1 MEHKINVDFTLTT
14 DSIVN
19 ILSMEAGG
27 FDYWAELC
35 FEQEDYEAAR
45 KRLVDA
51 KKNDPCY
58 EDVMAEILE
67 RGGKLNIWDREED
80 KDHPMTIEDLKKG
93 IKLHLE
99 NGAST
104 DMDDWDANDGDAVI
118 QYAAFGEIIYG

>member
-1 MEHKINVDFTLTT
+1 MEHKINVKFTLTT

-45 KRLVDA
+45 KHLVDA
-51 KKNDPCY
+51 KKDDPCY

-93 IKLHLE
+93 VKLHLE

>member
-1 MEHKINVDFTLTT
+1 MEHKINVEFTLTT

-35 FEQEDYEAAR
+35 FEQEAYEVAR
-45 KRLVDA
+45 KRLVDV
-51 KKNDPCY
+51 KKDDPCY

-67 RGGKLNIWDREED
+67 SGGKLNIWDREED

-93 IKLHLE
+93 VKLHLE

>member
-1 MEHKINVDFTLTT
+1 MEHKINVEITLTT

-45 KRLVDA
+45 KHLVDA
-51 KKNDPCY
+51 KKDDPCY

-93 IKLHLE
+93 VKHHLE

>member
-1 MEHKINVDFTLTT
+1 MEHKINVEFTLTT

-35 FEQEDYEAAR
+35 FEQEAYEVAR
-45 KRLVDA
+45 KRLVDV
-51 KKNDPCY
+51 KKDDPCY

-67 RGGKLNIWDREED
+67 SGGKLNIWDREED

-93 IKLHLE
+93 VKLHLE

-104 DMDDWDANDGDAVI
+104 DMDDWDANDADSVI
-118 QYAAFGEIIYG
+118 QYAAFGEVIYG

>member
-1 MEHKINVDFTLTT
+1 MEHKINVEFTLTT

-45 KRLVDA
+45 SRLADT
-51 KKNDPCY
+51 KKTGLCY
-58 EDVMAEILE
+58 EDVLAEILE
-67 RGGKLNIWDREED
+67 GGGKLNVWDREED
-80 KDHPMTIEDLKKG
+80 EDHPMTIEDLKKG
-93 IKLHLE
+93 VKLHLE

-104 DMDDWDANDGDAVI
+104 DMDGWDANDGDAVI